1 MKPACKKSESGVVL
15 IAVLSGIL
23 ILTVVALA
31 LASSVRVAQEEL
43 ANRKEHLQAYY
54 MARSAVYTTAALL
67 TVVSPTPKE
76 GFLRAGQ
83 RSVEWKESLGRVKV
97 EITDESG
104 KIDINQAPEDV
115 LERLLVVLGVD
126 LESART
132 LATTILDW
140 RSPSSLARWSEAA
153 ASGNLLEFD
162 RLQATGFDFHSVE
175 ELLEVPGITPE
186 LFYGHYLRQEDGKIV
201 RRPGLIDCVTV
212 DSRSSQINI
221 NYAPYPVL
229 LVVAETEPQLA
240 DYIVAARETK
250 PFNSVSELANEYPTS
265 SSGGAS
271 LSSLTTQGSG
281 RFTLLASGWGRGS
294 IVARIQAV
302 VNVASSSGSNGPFQ
316 ILRWKDSYVQ

>member
-1 MKPACKKSESGVVL
+1 MRHAYKKSESGVVL
-15 IAVLSGIL
+15 ITVLSGIL

-31 LASSVRVAQEEL
+31 LASSVRVADEEL

-76 GFLRAGQ
+76 GFLVTGQ
-83 RSVEWKESLGRVKV
+83 RSVEWEESLGRVKV

-104 KIDINQAPEDV
+104 KIDLNQVSEGV

-126 LESART
+126 PQSAAPT

-140 RSPSSLARWSEAA
+140 RSPSSLARWSKAA
-153 ASGNLLEFD
+153 ASGNPMEFD
-162 RLQATGFDFHSVE
+162 RSQATGSDFRSVE
-175 ELLEVPGITPE
+175 ELLQVPGVTPE
-186 LFYGHYLRQEDGKIV
+186 LFYGHYIRQDDGKIV
-201 RRPGLIDCVTV
+201 RQPGLIDCVTV

-229 LVVAETEPQLA
+229 LVVTGSDNQLA

-250 PFNSVSELANEYPTS
+250 PITSVSEFTSEFPTS
-265 SSGGAS
+265 ISGAA
-271 LSSLTTQGSG
+271 SSLTTQSSG
-281 RFTLLASGWGRGS
+281 RFTLLASGWARGG

-302 VNVASSSGSNGPFQ
+302 VGVKGTPSSNGPFQ

>member
-1 MKPACKKSESGVVL
+1 MRHAYKKSESGVVL
-15 IAVLSGIL
+15 ITVLSGIL

-31 LASSVRVAQEEL
+31 LASSVRVADEEL

-67 TVVSPTPKE
+67 TMVSPTPKE
-76 GFLRAGQ
+76 GFLETGQ
-83 RSVEWKESLGRVKV
+83 RNVEWEESLGRVQV

-104 KIDINQAPEDV
+104 KIDLNQAPESV

-126 LESART
+126 LQSATT

-140 RSPSSLARWSEAA
+140 RSPSSLARWSKAA
-153 ASGNLLEFD
+153 ASGNAMEFD
-162 RLQATGFDFHSVE
+162 RSQATGSDFRSVE
-175 ELLEVPGITPE
+175 ELLQVPGVTPE
-186 LFYGHYLRQEDGKIV
+186 LFYGHYIRQDDGKIV
-201 RRPGLIDCVTV
+201 RQPGLIDCVTV

-229 LVVAETEPQLA
+229 LVVTGSDTQLA

-250 PFNSVSELANEYPTS
+250 PITSVSEFTSEFPTS
-265 SSGGAS
+265 ISGVA
-271 LSSLTTQGSG
+271 SSLTTQSSG
-281 RFTLLASGWGRGS
+281 RFTLLASGWARGG

-302 VNVASSSGSNGPFQ
+302 VEVTGTPSSNGPFQ

>member
-1 MKPACKKSESGVVL
+1 MRHAYKKSESGVVL
-15 IAVLSGIL
+15 ITVLSGIL

-31 LASSVRVAQEEL
+31 LASSVRVADEEL

-67 TVVSPTPKE
+67 TMVSPTPKE
-76 GFLRAGQ
+76 GFLETGQ
-83 RSVEWKESLGRVKV
+83 RNVEGEESLGRVQV

-104 KIDINQAPEDV
+104 KIDLNQAPEPV
-115 LERLLVVLGVD
+115 LVRLLVVLGVD
-126 LESART
+126 LQSATT

-140 RSPSSLARWSEAA
+140 RSPSSLARWSKAA
-153 ASGNLLEFD
+153 ASGNPMEFD
-162 RLQATGFDFHSVE
+162 RSQAMGSDFRSVE
-175 ELLEVPGITPE
+175 ELLQVPGVTPE
-186 LFYGHYLRQEDGKIV
+186 LFYGHYIRQDDGKIV
-201 RRPGLIDCVTV
+201 RQPGLIDCVTV

-229 LVVAETEPQLA
+229 LVVTGSDNQLA

-250 PFNSVSELANEYPTS
+250 PITSVSEFTSEFPTS
-265 SSGGAS
+265 ISGAA
-271 LSSLTTQGSG
+271 SSLTTQSSG
-281 RFTLLASGWGRGS
+281 RFTLLASGWARGG

-302 VNVASSSGSNGPFQ
+302 VEVTGTPSSNGPFQ